1 MNCKLLQFCLM
12 VAFFDLC
19 FGFCDNLLSV
29 VFVWVEFIGGED
41 VDSCEEKIDEGL

>member
-1 MNCKLLQFCLM
+1 MFW
-12 VAFFDLC
+12 VY
-19 FGFCDNLLSV
+19 DNLLSVV